1 MILTD
6 FFATRIRIIDT
17 VPDPGGQND
26 ADPDPHHWFNNSL
39 TSVCQI

>member
-6 FFATRIRIIDT
+6 FFANQIRIIDT
-17 VPDPGGQND
+17 DPGGQNY